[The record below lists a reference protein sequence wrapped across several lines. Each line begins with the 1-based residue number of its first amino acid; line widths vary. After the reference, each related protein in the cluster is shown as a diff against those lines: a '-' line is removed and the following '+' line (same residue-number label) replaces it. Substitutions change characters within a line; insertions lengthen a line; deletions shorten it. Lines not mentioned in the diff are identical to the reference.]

1 MTEPQDHVPVE
12 DLAAYAAGD
21 LDATASVAVE
31 AHVLLCP
38 DCRADVEAV
47 TAATGALRSLDPVPM
62 PADVAARV
70 DAALAA
76 EARPAPATAP
86 SATVLPMKRR
96 RGPSLAGIAAVAAG
110 VALIGG
116 IAVPLVTHGGGDKA
130 DSTAANAAHEK
141 SGPAGTRRFAS
152 GLNYTHAT
160 LAQTLTRAL
169 TGATAPPVS
178 AESVQVPAAAG
189 GTTLPTT
196 APPSGQQAETGKY
209 VYDAAAPAA
218 VLADDP
224 GRLAACI
231 TALADG
237 APVEGRTPLI
247 VDVARYAGKPA
258 LVLAFPTVSKGR
270 VTTDRID
277 VFVAGPKCGT
287 EPGGDVL
294 EFARIPRPAGI

>member
-31 AHVLLCP
+31 VHVLLCP

-70 DAALAA
+70 DATLAA
-76 EARPAPATAP
+76 EASPAPAAAA

-130 DSTAANAAHEK
+130 NSTAADSAREN
-141 SGPAGTRRFAS
+141 GPTATRRFAS

-178 AESVQVPAAAG
+178 AGSVQGPAAAG

-209 VYDAAAPAA
+209 AYDAAAPAA

-231 TALADG
+231 TALTDG

-294 EFARIPRPAGI
+294 EFARIARPQGV